1 MQGGECPPLMYART
15 HTHLQLRSKA
25 TNDNP
30 YSFAPLSSVV
40 PAYSKA
46 KIMMEF
52 APKVRGASGW
62 GSVLRLVAQ
71 SGCVSA
77 PNVGGL
83 SCVSAPNVGGLS
95 CVSARKVGG
104 LLCVCVSAPNVGGL
118 LCVSAPN
125 VSGL

>member
-83 SCVSAPNVGGLS
+83 SCGVS
-95 CVSARKVGG
+95 KV
-104 LLCVCVSAPNVGGL
+104 CVCVSK
-118 LCVSAPN
+118 
-125 VSGL
+125 VSGCLRSRWEGF